1 MLNVLHP
8 RNLDLSMHAEHVLIF
23 LWPSHL
29 CTHLSYSN
37 SMIMDPGPFH
47 DGSVALSPQHTSSSP
62 QKGFLIPPLSP
73 LEPSDLISV
82 EFKVTLT
89 LRRHDRLGFRQCQ
102 VDVVL
107 RKGRDKP
114 QWCMGTAVA
123 VWLPGTISMVSA
135 TLHRG

>member
-1 MLNVLHP
+1 MLSVLHHG
-8 RNLDLSMHAEHVLIF
+8 NLDSLMHAEHMLIF

-29 CTHLSYSN
+29 CAHLSYSN
-37 SMIMDPGPFH
+37 SMIMEPGPFH
-47 DGSVALSPQHTSSSP
+47 DGSVALSHQHTSSSP
-62 QKGFLIPPLSP
+62 QKAFLIPPLSP

-89 LRRHDRLGFRQCQ
+89 LGRHDRLGFRQCQ
-102 VDVVL
+102 VHFVL

-114 QWCMGTAVA
+114 QWCMSTAVA

-135 TLHRG
+135 TLHGG